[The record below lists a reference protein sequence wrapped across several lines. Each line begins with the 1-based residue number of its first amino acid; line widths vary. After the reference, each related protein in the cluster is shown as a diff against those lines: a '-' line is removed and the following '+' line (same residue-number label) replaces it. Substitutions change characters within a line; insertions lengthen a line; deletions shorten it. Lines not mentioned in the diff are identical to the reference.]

1 MEHSCAQQSLSA
13 LAAIPAAPLDFG
25 LIGEQR
31 NAGPVGLHAVSAAF
45 WTERFAGAFL
55 WGRKARPE
63 DRVEVLVR

>member
-1 MEHSCAQQSLSA
+1 MERSCAQQSLSA

-25 LIGEQR
+25 FVWEQGYAGLIC
-31 NAGPVGLHAVSAAF
+31 LHAVSAAF